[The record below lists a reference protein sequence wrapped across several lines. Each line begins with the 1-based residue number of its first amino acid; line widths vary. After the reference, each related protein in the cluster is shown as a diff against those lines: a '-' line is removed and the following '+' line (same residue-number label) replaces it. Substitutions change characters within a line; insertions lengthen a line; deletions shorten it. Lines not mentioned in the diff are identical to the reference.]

1 MFKPLRRFALGKG
14 TTILAEKDEKAFT
27 ERRGTFGQQRVPR
40 FTPII
45 KRRQPEADEVLAASD
60 RKNLVGEPQVQTPP
74 TSQNENSSTALGA
87 PDDFTPA
94 AKRQRLEPETAEKNA
109 MGGLSCEQRTRIDQ
123 NRLAALERKQ
133 QKIQELGSD
142 DVSVSQQIAELRARI
157 EQTRLEAEALNQQ
170 KASAQE
176 ASAEQQARIEQ
187 NRLAALERKQQK
199 AGVCQE
205 QGVVT
210 AKTAKAQ
217 KKAAKKTTEASVRQE
232 EAGSDS
238 DDDAESSSGPP
249 TPSLNGL
256 LSDMEFAPSTP
267 GEGEEDDGSNGNR
280 DSLASGSSRSGT
292 SSSRSSSGS
301 SASRSSD
308 SSSSDSSSS
317 DSSSSSDDSESEAE
331 NDSTPAQSSEQPTLT
346 KPDSTPPESS
356 EQPTLAK
363 PLISAEL
370 VATPEAPS
378 IEAETT
384 EKALP
389 ATDVAT
395 AAPEEERALP
405 QEALE
410 RDAKQK
416 LVAQVLCRWW
426 FAMSWPPADFD
437 SDAALKGRGFR
448 RVPLNT
454 FDQEPELDELG
465 RRKAYELE
473 QFKGC
478 FRAFDGELLDVR
490 PVEGRPSWDQMML
503 KSKPELYRLLL
514 AAYDAQLAELVAESQ
529 KSGASTELQSHVEPL
544 RKQASKVRQQ
554 AMFYLSFKPKEGPAK
569 N

>member
-1 MFKPLRRFALGKG
+1 M
-14 TTILAEKDEKAFT
+14 
-27 ERRGTFGQQRVPR
+27 
-40 FTPII
+40 
-45 KRRQPEADEVLAASD
+45 
-60 RKNLVGEPQVQTPP
+60 
-74 TSQNENSSTALGA
+74 
-87 PDDFTPA
+87 
-94 AKRQRLEPETAEKNA
+94 EPETAEKNA

-170 KASAQE
+170 KAAAQE

-210 AKTAKAQ
+210 AKAAKAQ
-217 KKAAKKTTEASVRQE
+217 KKAAKKTTAASVQQG

-308 SSSSDSSSS
+308 SSCSDSSSS

-346 KPDSTPPESS
+346 KD
-356 EQPTLAK
+356 
-363 PLISAEL
+363 LISAQL
-370 VATPEAPS
+370 GATTEAPS

-384 EKALP
+384 EKAIEAETTEKALLATDVATAAP
-389 ATDVAT
+389 EKETTVPQEALATDVAT
-395 AAPEEERALP
+395 AAPEEERELP

-465 RRKAYELE
+465 LRKAYELQ